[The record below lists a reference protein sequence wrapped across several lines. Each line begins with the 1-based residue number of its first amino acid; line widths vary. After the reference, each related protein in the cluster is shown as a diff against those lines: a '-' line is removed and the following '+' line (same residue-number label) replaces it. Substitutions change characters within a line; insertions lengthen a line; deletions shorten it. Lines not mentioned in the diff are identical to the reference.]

1 MFFWLLCTQFY
12 TPIFGLFYTQY
23 SLLITIIHCCWYIT
37 IMLYIYIFIPTLYP
51 SALIHTYIYIYI
63 TTIPIVSPAP
73 CLILYSA
80 YVYIYIYIYIHITIV
95 AGISQYTIY
104 IWRFPMSWGV
114 PWHLPRWPLSPAPP
128 CRCCSTPWWPRSP
141 RHGET
146 LGKWS
151 RNGGWTPS
159 MDWFKG
165 KF

>member
-37 IMLYIYIFIPTLYP
+37 IMLYIYIYIFIPTLYP

-80 YVYIYIYIYIHITIV
+80 YVYIYIYIYTYHHCCWYITIYYIYMEVSYVMGGPMASASV
-95 AGISQYTIY
+95 AAFTSTAVPVL
-104 IWRFPMSWGV
+104 FHAMVTSEPSPWGN
-114 PWHLPRWPLSPAPP
+114 PR
-128 CRCCSTPWWPRSP
+128 
-141 RHGET
+141 
-146 LGKWS
+146 K
-151 RNGGWTPS
+151 
-159 MDWFKG
+159 MI
-165 KF
+165 

>member
-51 SALIHTYIYIYI
+51 SALIHTYIYIHHHY
-63 TTIPIVSPAP
+63 TNCIPGPMFDIIL
-73 CLILYSA
+73 CLCIHIH
-80 YVYIYIYIYIHITIV
+80 IYIYISPLLLVYHNIL
-95 AGISQYTIY
+95 Y

-128 CRCCSTPWWPRSP
+128 CRCCSTPW
-141 RHGET
+141 
-146 LGKWS
+146 
-151 RNGGWTPS
+151 
-159 MDWFKG
+159 
-165 KF
+165 

>member
-37 IMLYIYIFIPTLYP
+37 IMLYIYIH
-51 SALIHTYIYIYI
+51 IHPNIISLCTYTYIYIYIYI

-80 YVYIYIYIYIHITIV
+80 YVYIYIYIYISPLLLVYHNIL
-95 AGISQYTIY
+95 Y

-128 CRCCSTPWWPRSP
+128 CRCCSTPW
-141 RHGET
+141 
-146 LGKWS
+146 
-151 RNGGWTPS
+151 
-159 MDWFKG
+159 
-165 KF
+165 